1 MVGLPRPFTTVK
13 WVLLATDA
21 VSICF
26 GAVTV
31 GGCMAARLARL
42 AAVRSNVPDAALCNT
57 IAMQYVKFK
66 SYLDLR
72 SKKLFESKSVQVII

>member
-57 IAMQYVKFK
+57 IAIRNTCLNLTREKLF
-66 SYLDLR
+66 R
-72 SKKLFESKSVQVII
+72 SKMEKITLRI